1 MRSAIF
7 STVLM
12 MLSFSFSSCLFLG
25 PSVKGD
31 GNVKEEIRKVE
42 DFHGV
47 RVTSGMNVHLVQ
59 GDQIQVLVVA
69 DKNLHKVIETRVED
83 GILEVRAH
91 ANIWRAKE
99 KKVIITSPDI
109 REITGTAG
117 SNIYTDN
124 QLKAGQMRIKGSAGS
139 NLHINV
145 DGQNIETSASS
156 GSNIYLEGTAGEI
169 IIRVSS
175 GANIKAGDIKSGKG
189 DVKASSGGNVWIT
202 VEKELIADASS
213 GGNIFYYGTP
223 DSIST
228 SSSSGGNII
237 KK

>member
-7 STVLM
+7 PAVLVA
-12 MLSFSFSSCLFLG
+12 LSFSFSSCLFLG

-31 GNVKEEIRKVE
+31 GDVKEETRIVE

-59 GDQIQVLVVA
+59 GDQVRVLVIA

-83 GILEVRAH
+83 GILEIRAQ
-91 ANIWRAKE
+91 ANIWKARE

-109 REITGTAG
+109 RVITGTAG

-124 QLKAGQMRIKGSAGS
+124 QLKPGQLRIKGSAGS
-139 NLHINV
+139 NLHINANS
-145 DGQNIETSASS
+145 QNIDISASS
-156 GSNIYLEGTAGEI
+156 GSNVYMEGTAGKI
-169 IIRVSS
+169 IINVSS
-175 GANIKAGDIKSGKG
+175 GANIKANDIKSGKG
-189 DVKASSGGNVWIT
+189 DISASSGGNVWIT
-202 VEKELIADASS
+202 VEKELTADASS

-223 DSIST
+223 DSITT